1 MTIGYKYKSNR
12 LMSQDRRTKWL
23 NDRRVVYRRDPINDK
38 PTIETKQYKYYED
51 GTFECYTLFASKAKI
66 NTYKSLKWHLLTLW
80 YLNPD
85 LDQDEFME
93 IAEIISVK
101 EQGFISFTIHIDLLR
116 KMVYDVSMLDLDEPP
131 KNKLRKVIFK
141 YGSGLTKE
149 EKLSIVGGLIG
160 RTKRIHKDDIYQC
173 MLDLNDLGKKIT
185 ITQLALHL
193 ECSTRT
199 IHRNMGEQLK
209 REKELL
215 NKQL

>member
-1 MTIGYKYKSNR
+1 
-12 LMSQDRRTKWL
+12 MSHDRNLKAL
-23 NDRRVVYRRDPINDK
+23 NDRRIVYKRDPIDDVPTLQTDK
-38 PTIETKQYKYYED
+38 YMFFEQ
-51 GTFECYTLFASKAKI
+51 GTYECYTLFASKAKI
-66 NTYKSLKWHLLTLW
+66 TTYKSLKWHLLTLW

-85 LDQDEFME
+85 LDQDEFMQ

-101 EQGFISFTIHIDLLR
+101 ENGFTSFTIHPDLLK
-116 KMVYDVSMLDLDEPP
+116 KMVYEVSMLDLDEPP

-141 YGSGLTKE
+141 YGCGLTKE
-149 EKLSIVGGLIG
+149 QKLSIVGELIG
-160 RTKRIHKDDIYQC
+160 RSKRIHEDDIYQC

-185 ITQLALHL
+185 ITQLALYL

-199 IHRNMGEQLK
+199 IHRNMCTELK